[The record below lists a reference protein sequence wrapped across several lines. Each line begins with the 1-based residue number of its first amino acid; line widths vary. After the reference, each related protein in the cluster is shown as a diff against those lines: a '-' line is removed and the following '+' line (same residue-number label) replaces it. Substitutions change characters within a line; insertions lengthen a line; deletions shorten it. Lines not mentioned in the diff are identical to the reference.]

1 MYWRTDDSIL
11 HNRIM
16 LCDSYISP
24 MRFMHTCNL
33 CNLCICPMQ
42 KSHTDSSVM
51 RLSDSLASVNRI
63 HESSKYLLRIVVNL
77 PHYPD
82 FLVNY
87 TFAPL
92 TAHSD
97 IRITTR
103 IGTYTKKPC
112 QLSLRTIDL
121 SFGIQN
127 QYESVATYPKE
138 LSTYPFASLTA
149 ISDSESLTKVN
160 FGRLTPSSGNKEY
173 PLQWK
178 LRVDPHSG
186 NMILIR

>member
-1 MYWRTDDSIL
+1 
-11 HNRIM
+11 M
-16 LCDSYISP
+16 LCDSDILP
-24 MRFMHTCNL
+24 MRFMHT
-33 CNLCICPMQ
+33 
-42 KSHTDSSVM
+42 DSSVV
-51 RLSDSLASVNRI
+51 RLPDSLSSVNRI

-82 FLVNY
+82 SLVNY
-87 TFAPL
+87 TFVPL
-92 TAHSD
+92 TAHSYT
-97 IRITTR
+97 RITTR
-103 IGTYTKKPC
+103 IGIYTKKPC

-127 QYESVATYPKE
+127 QYESVVTYPKE

-178 LRVDPHSG
+178 LRVDPSSG
-186 NMILIR
+186 NMVVIRQTPPQWKL

>member
-1 MYWRTDDSIL
+1 MRVNRKQLYTESIGCT
-11 HNRIM
+11 IA
-16 LCDSYISP
+16 
-24 MRFMHTCNL
+24 
-33 CNLCICPMQ
+33 
-42 KSHTDSSVM
+42 
-51 RLSDSLASVNRI
+51 SDSASPKSSQSQI
-63 HESSKYLLRIVVNL
+63 HANHVVIL

-82 FLVNY
+82 PLVNY
-87 TFAPL
+87 TFEIL

-103 IGTYTKKPC
+103 IGIYTKKPC

-138 LSTYPFASLTA
+138 LSTYPKEYLTA

-160 FGRLTPSSGNKEY
+160 FGRLTPSSGNME
-173 PLQWK
+173 PPPVEI
-178 LRVDPHSG
+178 RVDPSSG
-186 NMILIR
+186 N